1 MVIVLPNRNC
11 LVYSWLYYRSYII
24 MKRKRKKEIEGY
36 AVVLTWRYADGSW
49 NTETLNQ
56 DDLPDSFL
64 DYLKEYER
72 VENEQ
77 ASEQK
82 G

>member
-1 MVIVLPNRNC
+1 
-11 LVYSWLYYRSYII
+11 
-24 MKRKRKKEIEGY
+24 MKKKIEGY
-36 AVVLTWRYADGSW
+36 TIVLTWKYEDGSW

-72 VENEQ
+72 VENQQTNE
-77 ASEQK
+77 EEI
-82 G
+82 

>member
-1 MVIVLPNRNC
+1 MTNNRKDN
-11 LVYSWLYYRSYII
+11 
-24 MKRKRKKEIEGY
+24 MKKEIEGY
-36 AVVLTWRYADGSW
+36 AVVLTWKYADGSW

-72 VENEQ
+72 VENQQTNE
-77 ASEQK
+77 EEV
-82 G
+82 